1 MSASGGR
8 LNRSTQLI
16 GQLIRFREEFSLVF
30 RRPIKKRTFELTP
43 TLNSGL
49 QFHALEARK

>member
-1 MSASGGR
+1 VSASGGR